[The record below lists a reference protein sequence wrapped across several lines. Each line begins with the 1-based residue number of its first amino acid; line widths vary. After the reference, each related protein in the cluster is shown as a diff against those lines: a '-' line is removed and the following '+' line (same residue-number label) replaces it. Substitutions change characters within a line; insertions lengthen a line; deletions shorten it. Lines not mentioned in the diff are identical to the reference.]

1 MDFPPFCPYCQ
12 SRDVVPR
19 ATGLKIFG
27 AIGIVVGAA
36 GAFKASLKALQ
47 VLRSGSVA
55 LPGIALTGIA
65 SAVLTAMSA
74 SALGCEIGTKAG
86 AQLDRMLLGKQ
97 SSASWAWPWVSGTAS
112 CTA

>member
-19 ATGLKIFG
+19 AMGLKIFG
-27 AIGIVVGAA
+27 AIGIAVGAA

-47 VLRSGSVA
+47 VLQSGSVA

-86 AQLDRMLLGKQ
+86 AQLDRMLLGNRFCR
-97 SSASWAWPWVSGTAS
+97 S
-112 CTA
+112 CKRSFIYL

>member
-1 MDFPPFCPYCQ
+1 MDFLPFCPYCQ

-47 VLRSGSVA
+47 VLQNGNVA
-55 LPGIALTGIA
+55 LPGIALTCIA

-86 AQLDRMLLGKQ
+86 AQLDRMLLGNRFCQTCKR
-97 SSASWAWPWVSGTAS
+97 SFICV
-112 CTA
+112 

>member
-47 VLRSGSVA
+47 VLQSGSVA
-55 LPGIALTGIA
+55 LPGIALTVA
-65 SAVLTAMSA
+65 TTWFSHVRCWSSTVTSPKWRAMSWKLQVYSRQA
-74 SALGCEIGTKAG
+74 ANFGPWH
-86 AQLDRMLLGKQ
+86 AQ
-97 SSASWAWPWVSGTAS
+97 VSLQP
-112 CTA
+112 